1 MMAFS
6 TGNSR
11 VGSNPVKIAVV
22 ALSRGNRV
30 DSLADPNPVK

>member
-11 VGSNPVKIAVV
+11 VGSNPVKIAVG
-22 ALSRGNRV
+22 AHSRGNSPV
-30 DSLADPNPVK
+30 SSKPVK